1 MPRASGPAKRQQ
13 GASSGPRDSKHDNGL
28 VSPAKRNPGRK
39 SHGQLDGSAR
49 TPDHSAGHA
58 GPSPSPP
65 LLPLHATHLDGS
77 SSKNGSDATI
87 DIPSAS
93 FVRRDSLGTCSDT
106 SSDSCQSHP
115 GANGSSNE
123 IGHRQIDLNAMRNAD
138 VHKDSGP
145 LEMAVTVVKSL
156 PLQDTLAIL
165 IILMHVPHMSLSL
178 IYAFFALVTFVPPV
192 TTRTGMNINLAEIL
206 DSHSHTLNFVTLLC
220 IDFFFFLIWVFLWQ
234 PIQDGILEFA
244 KPVIAITLGGGTNAK
259 DGTSRGVTTC
269 FTWIM
274 LHQIIR
280 ATRSHWTKLARHLPD
295 NWPLPT
301 LLSQSFEPK
310 SVVYD
315 KRSTHGWIQS
325 ILAMHILTQ
334 GIVRY
339 VREWYL
345 KREKYSAASGLGD
358 AEAGKSSSLGNS
370 SGTPGG
376 GLNGSQS
383 LDTSHDAG
391 STAPEAEASASH
403 PPTTTNMTTTKK
415 RRKQNAQVRL
425 QQPLWAAVASTK
437 IVVMKEME
445 LSKSVRPDGIVNIH
459 TNEGTTFEKKDRQIW
474 ISYIGSDEVCFN
486 TSYFPDSR
494 TDTQQEPM
502 AANGHAKATRPP
514 GVDSSKPFYV
524 RINNAFWQ
532 PSRILPIDE
541 AEETDEVK
549 KDRDGKECKRIRWT
563 GDIYGLRPA
572 SKYVCEFVDVETGAL
587 IFSTSIRTVKETLRE
602 DDPMSPVFPPSQQ
615 PLRPDSPATILRTS
629 IAASEAK
636 LAEEKSRL
644 RTLRKDLKTKI
655 NAVRKENELVDN
667 QLSSAGNS
675 DEKHRQKIRQQETQ
689 KVQAER
695 DTECLTE
702 DLKHFD
708 TEPELSERKK
718 KMERVYAA
726 EKKTFDVE
734 QKEFKKHKSALDGEV
749 KTKELEMS
757 SLNTRRNKIA
767 TRIAKVETEL
777 DNITDANNRGLGEAE
792 RRNQQRSFWLNNAT
806 SIENNYNE
814 RLTVVCSNN
823 AAKMR
828 QFQLLQTQMKALS
841 GYLNSSN
848 GMQEDDGT
856 ASGAGGELRHGGF
869 SQPPMWNSN
878 PAVTPHFPSRVWPR
892 ANSNDLMPPSLAAS
906 TQHGAPGWPPPPTA
920 PSFEPRRAKSRG
932 RSSSMLSDVSGFT
945 EPSDE
950 GSAKSPLARL
960 RRPGVG
966 YAGRNGTSGSSASSG
981 SASFGDPASPR

>member
-1 MPRASGPAKRQQ
+1 MPRASGPGKRQQ
-13 GASSGPRDSKHDNGL
+13 GASSGHRDSKHDNGL
-28 VSPAKRNPGRK
+28 VSPAKRNAGRK
-39 SHGQLDGSAR
+39 SHGHQLDGSAR
-49 TPDHSAGHA
+49 PPDHSAGHA

-65 LLPLHATHLDGS
+65 LLPLHATAHPHAS
-77 SSKNGSDATI
+77 SSKSNSDAAI
-87 DIPSAS
+87 DTRTAD
-93 FVRRDSLGTCSDT
+93 FTRRGSLGTFSET
-106 SSDSCQSHP
+106 SSDSCPSQA
-115 GANGSSNE
+115 GANGNAPIE
-123 IGHRQIDLNAMRNAD
+123 PGHRQIDLNAMKNVD

-156 PLQDTLAIL
+156 PMQDTLAIL
-165 IILMHVPHMSLSL
+165 IILMHVPHLSLSL

-269 FTWIM
+269 FTWIL

-280 ATRSHWTKLARHLPD
+280 ATRSHWAKLARHLPE

-301 LLSQSFEPK
+301 LLTQSLEPR
-310 SVVYD
+310 SVAYD

-345 KREKYSAASGLGD
+345 KREKYNAASGLSD
-358 AEAGKSSSLGNS
+358 PEAGKSSSLGNS
-370 SGTPGG
+370 SGSLGG
-376 GLNGSQS
+376 GHQNSSQS
-383 LDTSHDAG
+383 LESSNDAG
-391 STAPEAEASASH
+391 LAGADAEASVLH
-403 PPTTTNMTTTKK
+403 PPTSTNLTTTKK

-486 TSYFPDSR
+486 TSYFSDSK
-494 TDTQQEPM
+494 TDIPQEPM
-502 AANGHAKATRPP
+502 KSNGHVKTTRPS

-532 PSRILPIDE
+532 PTRIFPIDE
-541 AEETDEVK
+541 VDEDDEDK
-549 KDRDGKECKRIRWT
+549 DGKRGKRIRWT

-572 SKYVCEFVDVETGAL
+572 SKYVCEFVDVETGAV
-587 IFSTSIRTVKETLRE
+587 IFSTSIRTVKELLRE
-602 DDPMSPVFPPSQQ
+602 DDPLSPVFPPSQQ

-644 RTLRKDLKTKI
+644 RTLRKDLKIKI

-689 KVQAER
+689 KAQAER
-695 DTECLTE
+695 DTESLTGE
-702 DLKHFD
+702 LKNFD
-708 TEPELSERKK
+708 TAPELSERKK
-718 KMERVYAA
+718 KMERTYAA
-726 EKKTFDVE
+726 EKKTFDAE
-734 QKEFKKHKSALDGEV
+734 QKEFKKHKSSLDAEV

-757 SLNTRRNKIA
+757 NLNTRRNKIA
-767 TRIAKVETEL
+767 TRISRVETEL
-777 DNITDANNRGLGEAE
+777 NHITDANNRGLGEAE
-792 RRNQQRSFWLNNAT
+792 RRNQQRALWLSHAA
-806 SIENNYNE
+806 SIEHNISE
-814 RLTVVCSNN
+814 RLTVVHGNN
-823 AAKMR
+823 RAKMR
-828 QFQLLQTQMKALS
+828 QYQLLQDQTQAYS
-841 GYLNSSN
+841 VYLNSAN
-848 GMQEDDGT
+848 GMPGDDGPT
-856 ASGAGGELRHGGF
+856 SGA
-869 SQPPMWNSN
+869 QPATWNPNPVVAPNYPPGMWPGSSSDLI
-878 PAVTPHFPSRVWPR
+878 PPVAAPSTHV
-892 ANSNDLMPPSLAAS
+892 S
-906 TQHGAPGWPPPPTA
+906 APGWQPPPSA
-920 PSFEPRRAKSRG
+920 PPFEPRGARSRG
-932 RSSSMLSDVSGFT
+932 RSSSMLSDLSGFT

-950 GSAKSPLARL
+950 GSVKSPPIIL
-960 RRPGVG
+960 RRPGPG
-966 YAGRNGTSGSSASSG
+966 LLGRNGRSGGSSASSG

>member
-1 MPRASGPAKRQQ
+1 MPRASGPGKRQQ
-13 GASSGPRDSKHDNGL
+13 GASSGHRDSRHDNGL
-28 VSPAKRNPGRK
+28 VSPAKRNAGRK
-39 SHGQLDGSAR
+39 SHGHQLDGSAR

-58 GPSPSPP
+58 GPSPSLPI
-65 LLPLHATHLDGS
+65 LPLHATAHPHGS
-77 SSKNGSDATI
+77 SSKNNSDAAVDTR
-87 DIPSAS
+87 SADY
-93 FVRRDSLGTCSDT
+93 VRRDSLGTYSET
-106 SSDSCQSHP
+106 SSDSCPSQA
-115 GANGSSNE
+115 GANGNALIE
-123 IGHRQIDLNAMRNAD
+123 PGHRQIDLSAMKNVD

-145 LEMAVTVVKSL
+145 LDMAVTVVKSL
-156 PLQDTLAIL
+156 PMQDTLAIL
-165 IILMHVPHMSLSL
+165 IILMHVPHLSLSL

-206 DSHSHTLNFVTLLC
+206 DSHSHTVNFVTLLC

-269 FTWIM
+269 FTWIL

-280 ATRSHWTKLARHLPD
+280 ATRSHWAKLARHLPE

-301 LLSQSFEPK
+301 LLTQSFEPK
-310 SVVYD
+310 SVAYD

-345 KREKYSAASGLGD
+345 KREKYNAASGLSD
-358 AEAGKSSSLGNS
+358 PEAGKSSSLGNS
-370 SGTPGG
+370 SASLGG
-376 GLNGSQS
+376 GHQNSSQS
-383 LDTSHDAG
+383 LESSNDAG
-391 STAPEAEASASH
+391 LAGADAEAGVPH
-403 PPTTTNMTTTKK
+403 PPTAINLTTTKK

-486 TSYFPDSR
+486 TSYFPDFK
-494 TDTQQEPM
+494 TDIPQEPM
-502 AANGHAKATRPP
+502 KSNGHVKTTRPS

-532 PSRILPIDE
+532 PTRIFPIDE
-541 AEETDEVK
+541 VEEEDDEG
-549 KDRDGKECKRIRWT
+549 KDDKDGKRGKRIRWT

-572 SKYVCEFVDVETGAL
+572 SKYVCEFVDVETGAV

-602 DDPMSPVFPPSQQ
+602 DDPISPVFPPSQQ

-667 QLSSAGNS
+667 QLSSAGSS

-689 KVQAER
+689 RAQAER
-695 DTECLTE
+695 DTESLTE
-702 DLKHFD
+702 ELKNFD
-708 TEPELSERKK
+708 TAPELSERKK
-718 KMERVYAA
+718 KMERAYAS
-726 EKKTFDVE
+726 EKKTFDAE
-734 QKEFKKHKSALDGEV
+734 QKEFKRHKSCLDGEV

-757 SLNTRRNKIA
+757 NLNTRRNKIA

-777 DNITDANNRGLGEAE
+777 DNITDANNRGVGEAE
-792 RRNQQRSFWLNNAT
+792 HRNQQRALWLSNAA
-806 SIENNYNE
+806 SIEHRYSE
-814 RLTVVCSNN
+814 RLTMVLGNN
-823 AAKMR
+823 TAKMR
-828 QFQLLQTQMKALS
+828 QYQLLQDQIQAFRV
-841 GYLNSSN
+841 YLNSSPN
-848 GMQEDDGT
+848 GMPGDDGAT
-856 ASGAGGELRHGGF
+856 SGA
-869 SQPPMWNSN
+869 QPPAWNSN
-878 PAVTPHFPSRVWPR
+878 PAVTPHYPPGIWPHSSSDLIPPVAAPSTH
-892 ANSNDLMPPSLAAS
+892 PS
-906 TQHGAPGWPPPPTA
+906 APSWQPPPA
-920 PSFEPRRAKSRG
+920 PLFEPRGARSRG
-932 RSSSMLSDVSGFT
+932 RSSSMLSDLSGFT

-950 GSAKSPLARL
+950 GSVKSPPISL
-960 RRPGVG
+960 RRPGPG
-966 YAGRNGTSGSSASSG
+966 LAGRNGTSGGSSASSG

>member
-1 MPRASGPAKRQQ
+1 MPRASGPGKRQQ
-13 GASSGPRDSKHDNGL
+13 GASSGHRDSKHDNGL

-49 TPDHSAGHA
+49 PPDNSAGHA

-65 LLPLHATHLDGS
+65 LLPLHAAHPHGS
-77 SSKNGSDATI
+77 SSKNNSDAAT
-87 DIPSAS
+87 DACSAD
-93 FVRRDSLGTCSDT
+93 FTRRDSLGTYSET
-106 SSDSCQSHP
+106 SSDSCQSQA
-115 GANGSSNE
+115 GANGDSLIE
-123 IGHRQIDLNAMRNAD
+123 PGHRQIDLSAMNHVD
-138 VHKDSGP
+138 VHKDPGP
-145 LEMAVTVVKSL
+145 LEMTVTVVKSL
-156 PLQDTLAIL
+156 PMQDTLAIL
-165 IILMHVPHMSLSL
+165 IILMHVPHLSLSF

-220 IDFFFFLIWVFLWQ
+220 IDFLFFLIWVFLWQ

-269 FTWIM
+269 FTWIL

-280 ATRSHWTKLARHLPD
+280 ATRAHWAKLARHLPQ
-295 NWPLPT
+295 NSPLPA
-301 LLSQSFEPK
+301 LLTQSFEPK
-310 SVVYD
+310 PVVYD

-345 KREKYSAASGLGD
+345 KREKYNAACGSGD
-358 AEAGKSSSLGNS
+358 PEAGKPSSLGNS
-370 SGTPGG
+370 SGSLGG
-376 GLNGSQS
+376 GQSCPQS
-383 LDTSHDAG
+383 LVDSNDAG
-391 STAPEAEASASH
+391 LAGTDAEASV
-403 PPTTTNMTTTKK
+403 PQPTATNPTTTKK

-445 LSKSVRPDGIVNIH
+445 LSRSVRPDGIVNIH

-486 TSYFPDSR
+486 TSYFSDFK
-494 TDTQQEPM
+494 TDIPQEPM
-502 AANGHAKATRPP
+502 KSNGHVKATRPP

-532 PSRILPIDE
+532 PSRIFPVDE
-541 AEETDEVK
+541 AEEDDEN
-549 KDRDGKECKRIRWT
+549 KDGKDGKEGKRTRWT

-572 SKYVCEFVDVETGAL
+572 SKYVCQFVDVETGAV

-602 DDPMSPVFPPSQQ
+602 DEPISPVFPPSQQ

-629 IAASEAK
+629 IAASEAR

-644 RTLRKDLKTKI
+644 RTLRKDLKTKV

-667 QLSSAGNS
+667 QLSSAGSS

-689 KVQAER
+689 KAQAER
-695 DTECLTE
+695 DTASLAEE
-702 DLKHFD
+702 LKNFD
-708 TEPELSERKK
+708 AAPELLERKK
-718 KMERVYAA
+718 KTERMYGA

-734 QKEFKKHKSALDGEV
+734 QKEFNKHKSALDGEV
-749 KTKELEMS
+749 KTRELEMS

-792 RRNQQRSFWLNNAT
+792 RRNQQRTFWLSNAN

-814 RLTVVCSNN
+814 RLNMVHENN
-823 AAKMR
+823 SAKGR
-828 QFQLLQTQMKALS
+828 LYQLLRGQIRVLHEYLS
-841 GYLNSSN
+841 SSN
-848 GMQEDDGT
+848 SMAGDDGAT
-856 ASGAGGELRHGGF
+856 SGAGEVGHRAF
-869 SQPPMWNSN
+869 SQPQTWNPN
-878 PAVTPHFPSRVWPR
+878 PAVTPHYPPGIWPSSFSDAV
-892 ANSNDLMPPSLAAS
+892 PPVAAAS
-906 TQHGAPGWPPPPTA
+906 THSSAPGWQPPPTA
-920 PSFEPRRAKSRG
+920 PPFEPRGARSRG
-932 RSSSMLSDVSGFT
+932 RSSSMLSDLSGFT

-950 GSAKSPLARL
+950 GSVKSPPIRL
-960 RRPGVG
+960 RRPGPG
-966 YAGRNGTSGSSASSG
+966 AGRNGTSGSSASSG
-981 SASFGDPASPR
+981 SVSLGDPASPR